1 MANNTKNLANA
12 MVANSPGTSGTTLTL
27 EAGYGDSMPAVPLF
41 LTCTPPGQLSTM
53 GNSEVVLVTA
63 RASDTLTIE
72 RAKKLT
78 SAKNIQVGW
87 VVSNSV
93 YVETST
99 QVGDIITTLNTAP
112 RPGRLFMDG
121 GTYLKSDWPLLWQ
134 YVVDNP
140 GYGTTTSTNFTL
152 KDMRGTTT
160 ASKKTS
166 GAFSGALGSVVGAE
180 THTLTQAQIPNFTGS
195 IGLHGGEGGSQ
206 FINGA
211 GVFRSSI
218 QDIRSGYR
226 APNGTFGDS
235 QSFYNYI
242 NFDLNGGGQSHPI
255 VQPTTVVSYEVIAE

>member
-12 MVANSPGTSGTTLTL
+12 IVATDVGTSATTLVL
-27 EAGYGDSMPAVPLF
+27 EAGYGDSMPAVPFF

-53 GNSEVVLVTA
+53 GNSEIVLVTA
-63 RASDTLTIE
+63 RTTDTLTFE

-78 SAKNIQVGW
+78 SAKNIQAGW

-99 QVGDIITTLNTAP
+99 QIGDIVTTLNATP

-121 GTYLKSDWPLLWQ
+121 GTYSKADWPLLWK

-140 GYGTTTSTNFTL
+140 GYGTTTSTQFTL

-160 ASKKTS
+160 AAKKTS
-166 GAFSGALGSVVGAE
+166 GAFSGALGSVAGAE
-180 THTLTQAQIPNFTGS
+180 THTLTQEQIPNFTGT

-206 FINGA
+206 FISGA
-211 GVFRSSI
+211 GVFRSAI

-226 APNGTFGDS
+226 APNGTTGGS
-235 QSFYNYI
+235 QSFYSNI
-242 NFDLNGGGQSHPI
+242 KFDLGGGGQSHPI
-255 VQPTTVVSYEVIAE
+255 VQRTTVVNYEVIAE

>member
-12 MVANSPGTSGTTLTL
+12 IVAIDVGTSATTLVL
-27 EAGYGDSMPAVPLF
+27 EAGYGGSMPAVPFF

-53 GNSEVVLVTA
+53 GNSEIVLVTA
-63 RASDTLTIE
+63 RTTDTLTIE
-72 RAKKLT
+72 RAKKL
-78 SAKNIQVGW
+78 SAARDIKAGW

-99 QVGDIITTLNTAP
+99 QIGDIVTTLNATP

-121 GTYLKSDWPLLWQ
+121 GTYNKADWPLMWQ

-140 GYGTTTSTNFTL
+140 GYGTTTSTQFTL

-160 ASKKTS
+160 AAKKTS

-180 THTLTQAQIPNFTGS
+180 THTLTQAQIPNFTGK

-206 FINGA
+206 FVSGA
-211 GVFRSSI
+211 GVFRNSI

-226 APNGTFGDS
+226 SPSGTSGGS
-235 QSFYNYI
+235 QSYYYNI
-242 NFDLNGGGQSHPI
+242 NFNLDGGGQSHPV